1 MQNEV
6 SSNQRPIARRPDPVP
21 NGKAPSAPRE
31 EHKVSVIGA
40 DITVSGDIH
49 ASEDLV
55 IEGTVQ
61 GGVSCGTLV
70 IGKTGRVQ
78 GDIRTERLRLAGT
91 VEGSISTNDLAI
103 ESTAQVG
110 GDIEYSR
117 LRVESGGIIEGR
129 LIRREDDARDTRAP
143 ASTAAAQRASAV
155 FEDRSYSEAQEA
167 VRNAAA

>member
-6 SSNQRPIARRPDPVP
+6 SSNQRPVARRPDQAP
-21 NGKAPSAPRE
+21 NGKLPSGSRE
-31 EHKVSVIGA
+31 EHKISVIGA

-55 IEGTVQ
+55 IEGTVE

-91 VEGSISTNDLAI
+91 VEGSIVTNDLAI

-129 LIRREDDARDTRAP
+129 LIRREDGAKDGRAESANSSRQQP
-143 ASTAAAQRASAV
+143 NAV
-155 FEDRSYSEAQEA
+155 FEDRSYSQAQEA
-167 VRNAAA
+167 LRNAAA